1 VAGGRGATTPPKLK
15 KTAAQRKLQQ
25 AAYKVT
31 QLEQMIDKAAA
42 QIVIRRE
49 EEEWAHKT
57 IVRLMT
63 AAGKEG
69 GWHAVESL
77 HLAPESRR
85 ARSAQSSPVQD
96 IGLSEHHTQ
105 DWPEL

>member
-1 VAGGRGATTPPKLK
+1 VAGGRGAATPPKPK

-25 AAYKVT
+25 ADYKVT

-42 QIVIRRE
+42 QIVSRRE
-49 EEEWAHKT
+49 EEEWAHNT

-69 GWHAVESL
+69 GWRASESL
-77 HLAPESRR
+77 H
-85 ARSAQSSPVQD
+85 SA
-96 IGLSEHHTQ
+96 
-105 DWPEL
+105 